1 MSECDHNSLFHTKIC
16 FIRNTLITN
25 LIDQRSQT
33 DGLPI
38 KLVQGDVARLIGSAL
53 DDKRVHSQLA
63 VCMRIE
69 LLLSQ
74 RARALIVE
82 TVSRALVTAPASCG
96 NWRVTAEGWTTRVSG
111 PLLFC
116 GRALQARV
124 MLRNCR
130 ACAKARNC
138 VFFC

>member
-1 MSECDHNSLFHTKIC
+1 MSKCDHNSLFHKKIR

-38 KLVQGDVARLIGSAL
+38 KLIQGDVARLIGSAL

-74 RARALIVE
+74 RARALMVE
-82 TVSRALVTAPASCG
+82 AVSRALVTAPASCG
-96 NWRVTAEGWTTRVSG
+96 VWRVTAEGWTTRV
-111 PLLFC
+111 L
-116 GRALQARV
+116 ARV
-124 MLRNCR
+124 MGGRV
-130 ACAKARNC
+130 ARFQVRC
-138 VFFC
+138 CFVVVRFKRV